1 MITYVM
7 FITVKFFL
15 FRLDLIMSNTA
26 QQFTT
31 RLPKCFFIDSKES
44 FKFEKDSF
52 DFDTFKFNATDYH
65 CKFVI
70 DFWNSSNQ
78 NDYQIYFIPSTIY
91 SIIRG

>member
-1 MITYVM
+1 MYETPTIEHDYIRYYCNNCKM
-7 FITVKFFL
+7 FITVKSCL

-31 RLPKCFFIDSKES
+31 RLPKCFFIDSKVS

-70 DFWNSSNQ
+70 DFWNS
-78 NDYQIYFIPSTIY
+78 
-91 SIIRG
+91 